1 MHADRP
7 QQAAS
12 HQPPAH
18 VERAQGTQDLTR
30 APTNAAPAG
39 GAHHGAASAPA
50 PAGAVGELRLRV
62 PRTYIVSDVPLPLV
76 YH

>member
-12 HQPPAH
+12 PQPPAH
-18 VERAQGTQDLTR
+18 VERVQGTPDPTR
-30 APTNAAPAG
+30 AQADATPPGT
-39 GAHHGAASAPA
+39 AHHDAASAPA

>member
-12 HQPPAH
+12 PQPAAR
-18 VERAQGTQDLTR
+18 VERAQGTQEPTR
-30 APTNAAPAG
+30 PPTDAAPTSSAHYNGVEAPAAPA
-39 GAHHGAASAPA
+39 AA
-50 PAGAVGELRLRV
+50 GELRLRV
-62 PRTYIVSDVPLPLV
+62 PRTYVVSDVPLPLV